1 MNSDG
6 NNEECLV
13 EQLRKELRDL
23 TWEEEETK
31 QMLKK
36 QRYKNEEAKK
46 ERNEIKLILE
56 KEEMEIAMKEEELKH
71 FRARVQLRCEKVE
84 NMRQQIIVKQM
95 RKAEAEEQIEEL
107 KKTLEEVKVKV
118 KVDQQLLIDR
128 LKAVQNKLLNASWVI
143 SRRKEE
149 EELAGLHKQIEEA
162 RVKKER
168 LLQSIQEKEAI
179 FAESRELPFTNFC
192 VAVAAIA
199 LKNHALLKK
208 LAQEYVI
215 IAQLFTFCRYPE
227 NLVNFQ
233 LTQELSDQGILDT
246 SILSQYSQS
255 QTSQIQPS
263 EEKKTKESPLCIN
276 GIADGDVSEEAI
288 SFDCMRE
295 KNTGEAIGT
304 NFQADNELHFDFQ
317 KEVDSTITMPDDGK
331 LKEDIKIIVI
341 NEETEENLTNTAME
355 VDKHQ
360 EVLQMSDELNERVTE
375 FEESIFDMNEKNVS
389 VDEKT
394 GLNLTSDKDS
404 STNFISNFTNNS
416 EEVETAISGRS
427 EGENIVDY
435 NDDDC
440 KAASINLQP
449 VENAESDLD
458 PTNFFET
465 FTNFAPSISAVN
477 LSNTYLGMETEFD
490 ASAIFNLSSIMQN
503 QSGPI
508 AGANDYMALFGNTET
523 NASSRDDDGFE
534 LDFGNSPGRNEVK
547 DKINK
552 DNNFFDF

>member
-6 NNEECLV
+6 DNEECLV

-31 QMLKK
+31 QLLKK
-36 QRYKNEEAKK
+36 HRYKNEEAKK
-46 ERNEIKLILE
+46 ERDEIKLILE

-71 FRARVQLRCEKVE
+71 FRSRVQLRCEKIE
-84 NMRQQIIVKQM
+84 NMRQQIFIEQM

-107 KKTLEEVKVKV
+107 KKTLEEVKVKA

-149 EELAGLHKQIEEA
+149 EELAGLHKKIEEA

-179 FAESRELPFTNFC
+179 FAESRELPFKNFC

-199 LKNHALLKK
+199 LKNRALLKK

-215 IAQLFTFCRYPE
+215 IA
-227 NLVNFQ
+227 Q

-255 QTSQIQPS
+255 QTSQIQPP
-263 EEKKTKESPLCIN
+263 EEKKTKESPLRIN
-276 GIADGDVSEEAI
+276 NIGGGDVSEETI
-288 SFDCMRE
+288 SFDYMRE
-295 KNTGEAIGT
+295 KNTGEAMGT
-304 NFQADNELHFDFQ
+304 NFQANDELHFDFQ
-317 KEVDSTITMPDDGK
+317 KEVDPTITMSDDGK
-331 LKEDIKIIVI
+331 LKEDVKIIVI

-355 VDKHQ
+355 VDKSH
-360 EVLQMSDELNERVTE
+360 EVLQISDELKERVTE
-375 FEESIFDMNEKNVS
+375 FEESIFDMNEKNVFAN
-389 VDEKT
+389 EKS
-394 GLNLTSDKDS
+394 GLNLTYKDNN
-404 STNFISNFTNNS
+404 TNFISNFTNNS
-416 EEVETAISGRS
+416 EEVETAISGGS
-427 EGENIVDY
+427 EGENIAYY
-435 NDDDC
+435 NNDC
-440 KAASINLQP
+440 KVAVAPGINLQP
-449 VENAESDLD
+449 VENAEPDLD

-465 FTNFAPSISAVN
+465 FTNFPPSISAVN

-503 QSGPI
+503 QSGPV
-508 AGANDYMALFGNTET
+508 AGANDYMALFGNAEA
-523 NASSRDDDGFE
+523 NVSSRDDDGFE
-534 LDFGNSPGRNEVK
+534 LDFGNSPGGNEVK
-547 DKINK
+547 DKIKK

>member
-56 KEEMEIAMKEEELKH
+56 KEEMKIAMKEEELKH

-215 IAQLFTFCRYPE
+215 IA
-227 NLVNFQ
+227 Q

>member
-46 ERNEIKLILE
+46 ERDEIKLILE

-215 IAQLFTFCRYPE
+215 IAQL
-227 NLVNFQ
+227 
-233 LTQELSDQGILDT
+233 TQELSDQGILDT

-263 EEKKTKESPLCIN
+263 EEKKTKESSLCIN
-276 GIADGDVSEEAI
+276 DIVDGDVSEEAI

-317 KEVDSTITMPDDGK
+317 KEVDSTKTMPDDGK
-331 LKEDIKIIVI
+331 LKEDVKIIVI
-341 NEETEENLTNTAME
+341 NEETEENLTNTTME

-416 EEVETAISGRS
+416 EEVETVISGRS

-440 KAASINLQP
+440 KATSINLQP

-503 QSGPI
+503 QSGSVT
-508 AGANDYMALFGNTET
+508 GANDYMALFGNTET

-552 DNNFFDF
+552 VNNFFDF

>member
-215 IAQLFTFCRYPE
+215 IA
-227 NLVNFQ
+227 Q

-465 FTNFAPSISAVN
+465 V
-477 LSNTYLGMETEFD
+477 
-490 ASAIFNLSSIMQN
+490 N

>member
-46 ERNEIKLILE
+46 ERDEIKLILE
-56 KEEMEIAMKEEELKH
+56 KDEMEIAMKEEELKH

-84 NMRQQIIVKQM
+84 NMRQKIIVKQM

-215 IAQLFTFCRYPE
+215 IAQL
-227 NLVNFQ
+227 
-233 LTQELSDQGILDT
+233 TQELSDQGILDT

-263 EEKKTKESPLCIN
+263 EEKKTKESSLCIN
-276 GIADGDVSEEAI
+276 DIVDGDVSEEAI

-317 KEVDSTITMPDDGK
+317 KEVDSTKTMPDDGK
-331 LKEDIKIIVI
+331 LKEDVKIIVI

-404 STNFISNFTNNS
+404 STNFISNFANNS

-440 KAASINLQP
+440 KATSINLQP

-503 QSGPI
+503 QSGSV

-523 NASSRDDDGFE
+523 NALSRDDDGFE

-552 DNNFFDF
+552 VNNFFDF